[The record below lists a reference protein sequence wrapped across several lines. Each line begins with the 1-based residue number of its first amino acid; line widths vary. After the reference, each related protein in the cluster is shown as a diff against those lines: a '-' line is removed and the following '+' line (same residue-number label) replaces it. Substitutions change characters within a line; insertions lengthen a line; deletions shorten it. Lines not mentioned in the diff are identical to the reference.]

1 MSTAENTRCILV
13 VDDEEPIRKIIVR
26 IAGRFFQEKGLAVDV
41 VQAGSFKEGLSVL
54 REVADGA
61 RAKLF
66 IVFSDY
72 RLGDGMGPQMISQS
86 LGGDP
91 SRLGELATLVVGM
104 SGMDAETARPAFEEV
119 GVTTF
124 YEKPVR
130 SDAFRVFLDQALELE
145 QGS

>member
-13 VDDEEPIRKIIVR
+13 VDEEESVRRVIVR
-26 IAGRFFQEKGLAVDV
+26 IAGRFFQDEGTIVDI
-41 VQAGSFKEGLSVL
+41 VQAGSYKEGLSVL
-54 REVADGA
+54 KDVANGV
-61 RAKLF
+61 RAKFF

-86 LGGDP
+86 LNGD
-91 SRLGELATLVVGM
+91 SFRLSELATLVVGM
-104 SGMDAETARPAFEEV
+104 SGMDAETARPAFEAV

-124 YEKPVR
+124 SEKPVR
-130 SDAFRVFLDQALELE
+130 LDAFRAFLNQALELE